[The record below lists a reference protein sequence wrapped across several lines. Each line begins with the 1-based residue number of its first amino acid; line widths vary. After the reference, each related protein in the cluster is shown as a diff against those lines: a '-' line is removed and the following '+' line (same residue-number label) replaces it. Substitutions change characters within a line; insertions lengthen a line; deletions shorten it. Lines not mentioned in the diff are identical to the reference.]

1 MSLVKLMLPK
11 GENRQEDRH
20 LLDQGSGRLRRRIDK
35 SPLTQQ
41 VPSGDTDTNC
51 RVGEIFFSHRIQ
63 AMMVCIC

>member
-1 MSLVKLMLPK
+1 
-11 GENRQEDRH
+11 
-20 LLDQGSGRLRRRIDK
+20 
-35 SPLTQQ
+35 LTQQ